1 MLNVD
6 HHPLSSKDML
16 EGGGKT
22 IKIRLLK
29 QKSATSHFSSY
40 HDKIIHHKCLLFF
53 CFFPFFLF
61 FFAHFVINDFFPCYI
76 PNAGI
81 IVLARGCHVHTRQ
94 TTQSLHLG
102 TTNHSLLQDRR
113 K

>member
-6 HHPLSSKDML
+6 HHPMSSKGML

-22 IKIRLLK
+22 RKIRLLK

-40 HDKIIHHKCLLFF
+40 CDKIIHHKCFVFF
-53 CFFPFFLF
+53 VFLF
-61 FFAHFVINDFFPCYI
+61 VFFAHFVINDFFPCYI

-81 IVLARGCHVHTRQ
+81 IVLARGCHVHTGQ

-102 TTNHSLLQDRR
+102 TTNHSSLQDRR